1 VALKASRYLLVFL
14 VIALAVLGLAAVG
27 CGGDDETT
35 TTTAAGADTT
45 TTEGDTDTTAAA
57 GDGAPFKIGLAAP
70 FTGQY
75 ANYGASHRGGAD
87 IAVEELN
94 EQGGVNGG
102 EVSYAIGDDQGDPR
116 EAVLVAQGFID
127 DAEIVFVNGHMFSGA
142 TIAAGANY
150 EQAGLPMVSPSAT
163 NPDISDLG
171 DFIWRI
177 CMTDAFQGAGLA
189 EYTVND
195 LGMGNVAILLDDSDY
210 GRGLADA
217 YEQGIQDAGGT
228 VVARAQYTTGDTD
241 FRAQLTQ
248 IRQANPEM
256 LFLSGYYPEGSRIA
270 QQARELGI
278 EAQMLGSDGYASDEL
293 ISLGGQ
299 AVEGMLLSTFFD
311 YSRDDPAVQQFVSAF
326 RERNNDQNPDW
337 FAASSYD
344 VIMVVAEAANLAG
357 SNDRDAINE
366 ALGEL
371 GSYEGITGTIIFDE
385 NGDVQKP
392 LNIVV
397 VRGGE
402 LVTADQQPSASDA
415 GTNGGTTGGAGGTT
429 TTGGAGGNTTTTGGA
444 GGNTTTTGA
453 AGATT
458 TSS

>member
-1 VALKASRYLLVFL
+1 MGGVALKGTRYLIFFL
-14 VIALAVLGLAAVG
+14 VIALGVFGLAAVG
-27 CGGDDETT
+27 CGADEEETT
-35 TTTAAGADTT
+35 TTAPGVDTT
-45 TTEGDTDTTAAA
+45 APEGDTDTTEPQAE
-57 GDGAPFKIGLAAP
+57 GDGAAFKIGLAAP

-75 ANYGASHRGGAD
+75 ANYGASHRAGAD

-94 EQGGVNGG
+94 EAGGVNGG
-102 EVSYAIGDDQGDPR
+102 EVSYVIGDDQGDPR

-127 DAEIVFVNGHMFSGA
+127 DAELLFVNGHMFSGA

-177 CMTDAFQGAGLA
+177 CMTDAFQGQGLA

-195 LGMGNVAILLDDSDY
+195 LGMQNVAILMDDSDY
-210 GRGLADA
+210 GRGLAEA

-228 VVARAQYTTGDTD
+228 VVGRAQYTTGDTD

-256 LFLSGYYPEGSRIA
+256 LFLSGYYPEGSRVA

-293 ISLGGQ
+293 IALGGQ

-311 YSRDDPAVQQFVSAF
+311 YSRDEPAVQSFVEAF

-344 VIMVVAEAANLAG
+344 VIMLVAEAANLAG
-357 SNDRDAINE
+357 SNDREAINQ

-371 GSYEGITGTIIFDE
+371 GTYEGITGSITFDE

-392 LNIVV
+392 LSIVV
-397 VRGGE
+397 VRDGE
-402 LVTADQQPSASDA
+402 LFTAEQQP
-415 GTNGGTTGGAGGTT
+415 TVTPNG
-429 TTGGAGGNTTTTGGA
+429 N
-444 GGNTTTTGA
+444 
-453 AGATT
+453 
-458 TSS
+458 